1 MWYIYSELA
10 IARESAITTN
20 IWERLKGRQG
30 MESFHVENGE
40 AFRCTTSGHCCNGE
54 AEGGLPRRGQSMSL
68 NRTAYLASSKLKTG
82 GWVRCAKPREA
93 GY

>member
-20 IWERLKGRQG
+20 IWERPKGRQG
-30 MESFHVENGE
+30 MESFQVENGE
-40 AFRCTTSGHCCNGE
+40 GFRCCNGD
-54 AEGGLPRRGQSMSL
+54 AEGGLPRRGHSMSL
-68 NRTAYLASSKLKTG
+68 NRMAYLASSKIKTG
-82 GWVRCAKPREA
+82 GWVVCAKPREA